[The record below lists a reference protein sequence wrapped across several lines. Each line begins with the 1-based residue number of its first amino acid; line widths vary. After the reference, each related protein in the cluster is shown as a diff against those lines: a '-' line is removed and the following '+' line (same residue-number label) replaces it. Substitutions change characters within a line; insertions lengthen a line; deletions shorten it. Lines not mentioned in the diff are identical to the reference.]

1 MNDRPLHQLH
11 RRHTGSPAAIRV
23 APPPD
28 RRWQFW
34 LGAGFLLL
42 VLALLWVRPAQA
54 MTAGAAPIDATPA
67 QVYPIRDAA
76 GTSADWQEWGAGEMR
91 FFGFRIYRATLW
103 VAGNSIDTAP
113 FALTLHYHRDITR
126 QQLVS
131 SSIDEMRR
139 TGTPEATAE
148 KWRADLER
156 VFPDVREGDRIIGI
170 HLPGTGARFYHQGK
184 LTGEVKDPE
193 FSRRFFA
200 IWLDPKTRSPDVR
213 ALLLKRPASAGG

>member
-1 MNDRPLHQLH
+1 MKDRRLH
-11 RRHTGSPAAIRV
+11 RRQTGSTGAIRL

-42 VLALLWVRPAQA
+42 VLALLWARPAQA
-54 MTAGAAPIDATPA
+54 MNGGTSPINAEPDATPA
-67 QVYPIRDAA
+67 QVYPMREGA
-76 GTSADWQEWGAGEMR
+76 GWQEWGAGEMR
-91 FFGFRIYRATLW
+91 FFGFRLYRATLW
-103 VAGNSIDTAP
+103 VAGSSIDTAP

-126 QQLVS
+126 QQLVNS
-131 SSIDEMRR
+131 SLDEMRR

-184 LTGEVKDPE
+184 LTGEVRDPD

-213 ALLLKRPASAGG
+213 AMLLKRPASAGG

>member
-1 MNDRPLHQLH
+1 MNDRRLD
-11 RRHTGSPAAIRV
+11 RRHAGSPAAIRV

-28 RRWQFW
+28 RRGQFW

-42 VLALLWVRPAQA
+42 VLALLWIRPAQA
-54 MTAGAAPIDATPA
+54 MSAGAPADATPA
-67 QVYPIRDAA
+67 QVYPIRE
-76 GTSADWQEWGAGEMR
+76 GGGWQEWGAGEMR
-91 FFGFRIYRATLW
+91 FFGFRLYRATLW
-103 VAGNSIDTAP
+103 VAGSSIDTAP

-126 QQLVS
+126 AQLVS

-139 TGTPEATAE
+139 TGTPEAMAE

-184 LTGEVKDPE
+184 LTGEVRDPE

-213 ALLLKRPASAGG
+213 ALLLKRPTSAGG